1 MTASLEILLDYY
13 RRELQYLRRE
23 GVRFARRYPK
33 VAGRLE
39 LEADG
44 SPDPHIERLLESFAF
59 LAGRIQYNLESEF
72 PRISEALLGN
82 VYPQFAAPTPSMA
95 IAHFAVDPDRGGLT
109 SGFPVPRGTPL
120 FARSDAGELCRW
132 RTCYPVTLWP
142 LTVTDAALD
151 PPDRYEFLDARPQ
164 VARVL
169 RLRIQAR
176 NVALEQLPLKRL
188 RFHLAG
194 DRTRATT
201 LHEMLFAGTDR
212 VAYRCGENRTPRLLP
227 SETLLPVGFGP
238 EEAVLPYPDT
248 AHPGYRLLH
257 EYFTF
262 PRKFQFFDVDL
273 SGASLAGESLD
284 LLVLLKRAPTGRLNV
299 GPDVFR
305 LGCTPVVNLF
315 SRISDPVRI
324 DETRS
329 EYSLTP
335 DSRRP
340 RITEIHTVR
349 KVSVSA
355 DPADPGEEVA
365 PYFAFDSRMAAG
377 EQRLFWYARRES
389 TGRLDMPGTRM
400 KIAFVD
406 LDFNPRVPPTRT
418 LFARTLCTNRSLAEA
433 LPAGAL
439 LQIEQAAPVIH
450 IALLD
455 KPTPQIDPPLE
466 GATLWRLVSHLSL
479 NYLSLSGGPESLE
492 ALREILRL
500 YSFHDLTDA
509 FRRSDIH
516 QQIAGLRKMECR
528 RVARRTGND
537 AWRGFCRGME
547 ITLTLDESLYVGSG
561 AFLLASV
568 LNAFFPLYA
577 SVNTFTQLVLRSQQR
592 EETWKIWPPA
602 VGERIVL

>member
-1 MTASLEILLDYY
+1 MTANLEVLLDYY
-13 RRELQYLRRE
+13 RRELQYLRAE
-23 GVRFARRYPK
+23 GVRFSRRYPK

-72 PRISEALLGN
+72 PRISTALLGN
-82 VYPQFAAPTPSMA
+82 VYPQFVAPTPSMA
-95 IAHFAVDPDRGGLT
+95 IAHFAADPDQGGLT
-109 SGFPVPRGTPL
+109 TGFDIPRETPL
-120 FARSDAGELCRW
+120 FAASESGEICRW

-142 LTVTDAALD
+142 LAVTEAALE
-151 PPDRYEFLDARPQ
+151 PPDRYEFLDTRPN
-164 VARVL
+164 VAMVL
-169 RLRIQAR
+169 RIRVAAR
-176 NVALEQLPLKRL
+176 NAVLEELPLNRL

-201 LHEMLFAGTDR
+201 LYEMLFAGTDR
-212 VAYRCGENRTPRLLP
+212 VAVRCGETGRPRLLP
-227 SETLLPVGFGP
+227 KSALQPVGFGP

-262 PRKFQFFDVDL
+262 PRKFLFFDLDF
-273 SGASLAGESLD
+273 SGASLSGNAMD
-284 LLVLLKRAPTGRLNV
+284 LLILLEQVPAERLTV
-299 GPDVFR
+299 SPDGFK
-305 LGCTPVVNLF
+305 LGCTPVINLF
-315 SRISDPVRI
+315 PRITDPVRI
-324 DETRS
+324 TETRT
-329 EYSLTP
+329 EYPLIP

-340 RITEIHTVR
+340 RVTEIHTIR
-349 KVSVSA
+349 KVTASG
-355 DPADPGEEVA
+355 DPTDTEGEVA
-365 PYFAFDSRMAAG
+365 PYFAFTHQMAARN
-377 EQRLFWYARRES
+377 QREFWYARRES
-389 TGRLDMPGTRM
+389 TGMADMPGTRM
-400 KIAFVD
+400 NIAFVD

-418 LFARTLCTNRSLAEA
+418 LFAHALCTNRSLAEA

-466 GATLWRLVSHLSL
+466 GPTLWRLISHLSL
-479 NYLSLSGGPESLE
+479 NYLSLSGGPESLD
-492 ALREILRL
+492 ALREILTL

-509 FRRSDIH
+509 FRRGDIH
-516 QQIAGLRKMECR
+516 QQIAGLREMSCR
-528 RVARRTGND
+528 RVVRRVGDD

-547 ITLTLDESLYVGSG
+547 ITLTVDETLYVGSG

-577 SVNTFTQLVLRSQQR
+577 SVNTFTQMVLRSQQR
-592 EETWKIWPPA
+592 EGIWKIWPPA
-602 VGERIVL
+602 VGEQIVL